1 MEHGNVFS
9 SSGISAGIDVMYAW
23 VSRVYGEPV
32 SEYLALSAEYARET
46 NSSHDPWA
54 KVWDVPGAV

>member
-1 MEHGNVFS
+1 
-9 SSGISAGIDVMYAW
+9 MYAW